1 MTRCDIFVATSGVI
15 RTKRRRY
22 SHEKRERVAKYLK
35 ETVSIESVVLSGM
48 AGNIGDP
55 GTFVCAEFYSVSAFF
70 TFFAYRNMKADEL
83 FWNNVRM
90 AGTRAFW
97 SGFTLIVGGMVILFI
112 RGMTMGYGKE
122 YELAIQGNV
131 ATISVFSLEQY
142 IIGFLVLVFSMV
154 CMILVFSISMLRIRR
169 KEKKLLEEESGESKC
184 FIQD

>member
-1 MTRCDIFVATSGVI
+1 MKKEKELRSILKKLFPSNPLSYLGWLGILGILGLLFVPSFI
-15 RTKRRRY
+15 PF
-22 SHEKRERVAKYLK
+22 L
-35 ETVSIESVVLSGM
+35 L
-48 AGNIGDP
+48 
-55 GTFVCAEFYSVSAFF
+55 FF

-122 YELAIQGNV
+122 YELTIQGNV
-131 ATISVFSLEQY
+131 ATISVFLLEQY